1 MPFFN
6 PLIASN
12 MSMMINQLMPRTM
25 QTVNPMFMP
34 QANSNMMMN
43 PSSPYM
49 MPNFYPMMIPNSP
62 VSPMIISQP
71 MTITRPTLDT
81 MKISNMGY

>member
-1 MPFFN
+1 
-6 PLIASN
+6 
-12 MSMMINQLMPRTM
+12 MPRTM

-62 VSPMIISQP
+62 VSPMMISQ
-71 MTITRPTLDT
+71 TYHKHYAYIRRNENIQYWFDD
-81 MKISNMGY
+81 